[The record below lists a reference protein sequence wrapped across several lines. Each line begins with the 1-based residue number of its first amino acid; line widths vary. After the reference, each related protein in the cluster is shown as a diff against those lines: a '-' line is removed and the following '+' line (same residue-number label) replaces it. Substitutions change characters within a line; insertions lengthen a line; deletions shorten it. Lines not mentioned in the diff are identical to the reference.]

1 MGGSLLGPI
10 LFFVLFNVVRLLIRW
25 YGIKYGYTK
34 GTDIIQDVAGNT
46 LQKITEGA
54 SILGL
59 FVMGALV
66 NKWTTVNIPVVISEV
81 TMQDGSVVTTT
92 VQSILDQLMPGLVP
106 LLLTFLCMKLM
117 KKKVNAIWIIFG
129 LFAVGIIGY
138 GLGILK

>member
-1 MGGSLLGPI
+1 MVLF

-117 KKKVNAIWIIFG
+117 KKKSQCNLDYLWLICCRYYW
-129 LFAVGIIGY
+129 LRSRY
-138 GLGILK
+138 S

>member
-59 FVMGALV
+59 FVMGH
-66 NKWTTVNIPVVISEV
+66 W
-81 TMQDGSVVTTT
+81 
-92 VQSILDQLMPGLVP
+92 
-106 LLLTFLCMKLM
+106 
-117 KKKVNAIWIIFG
+117 
-129 LFAVGIIGY
+129 
-138 GLGILK
+138 